1 MLKLWASRNLA
12 TWAVSGVAAAA
23 LMATGATA
31 QITTVD
37 PNTVLDADLDG
48 PKPPAD
54 APSDYLPPSA
64 TTPPPSAPNSGT
76 AIDPNSDLITNNVV
90 YDDPAVQSAP
100 QNEVREASRH
110 INDCGGFGPKTDA
123 NFLRLGIRKPSFIST
138 PALDAVQTNGMRT
151 RSSHA
156 VVPYR

>member
-1 MLKLWASRNLA
+1 M
-12 TWAVSGVAAAA
+12 
-23 LMATGATA
+23 
-31 QITTVD
+31 
-37 PNTVLDADLDG
+37 
-48 PKPPAD
+48 
-54 APSDYLPPSA
+54 APSLLKTRRGGICLSAYPPSCGQCA
-64 TTPPPSAPNSGT
+64 
-76 AIDPNSDLITNNVV
+76 
-90 YDDPAVQSAP
+90 AVQSAQ